1 MSRQLLGTAQTH
13 RACNDDVLSE
23 AGLFVF
29 DRGAAYWR
37 RFYFYAYF
45 YACVPGWPLHARNV
59 TPD

>member
-1 MSRQLLGTAQTH
+1 MTRQVLDTTQTH
-13 RACNDDVLSE
+13 QGCRNDVLSE
-23 AGLFVF
+23 AGQFVF

-45 YACVPGWPLHARNV
+45 YACVPGWSHHARSV